1 MRKNYTGGYLRSLV
15 SGLSIMLLCL
25 ASNAQTTTL
34 TTLPATTFSGN
45 NSLTAPAQV
54 TFVLRNNNPFP
65 ILVTGIGNWCTTA
78 DNNSIWQL
86 YATTTALSGTSTDV
100 TVAPWSLVSTS
111 TPTPVTA
118 TGIAPIPFTGLNY
131 NIAAGVQVRF
141 AMRNTGP
148 GSCRYSGTGANLT
161 PNTFSGGGADLLL
174 GDLQISGQAVGYSGS
189 GTGLTLTPRYF
200 TGFVSFQPALP
211 CTNPPT
217 PGTVV
222 SDANP
227 ICFGQNFN
235 LTIAGGSGGTG
246 QSYQWQSSPD
256 NVTYTN
262 ISGATNASLSTTQA
276 VTTWYRCVITC
287 GASVNTAGLQIVSP
301 TLVSGT
307 YTINNALPTGGSNFN
322 SFNAAYNYI
331 KCGINGPVIFN
342 VDPASGPYNEQLI
355 MTAVPGATAVNTVTF
370 NGNGRTLQFNSTNTN
385 ERGVIKL
392 NGAKHITFDNLNI
405 TAPGTLTTEY
415 GFGVHLL
422 NDADSNTVRNCSI
435 NINTTST
442 STNYAGIV
450 MSASATSA
458 ITTGNTLCDFNTFS
472 NNIIT
477 GGYYGITLVGSTT
490 ASVARNR
497 VIKNQIR
504 EPYNYGIYMLG
515 NFNTL
520 VDSNIISRPTRATVT
535 TLFSIYATSLNTK
548 LNITRNTITNPFGG
562 APASTS
568 IFYGIYF
575 TAVDALPTLE
585 NLVINN
591 TVNNLSGAGDQYGIY
606 NTSSDNVWYYHN
618 TLSMDGPGTGST
630 ATNLTRGFFQTT
642 LAAGIEF
649 KNNLVSVTRGGLSN
663 KHAIYFATNTSTII
677 SNNNNLYVNAPAGT
691 NNTGFFTANQA
702 TLANWQTASSQDAN
716 SVAVAPLFASLVTGN
731 LTPTNASMDNLGA
744 ALGITADILG
754 NARNATTPDMGAW
767 EFAPGACVAPPNAGS
782 SLVNPSTVCAGDVV
796 TLDLSG
802 NSIGLGQTY
811 QWQSSLTVGGTY
823 TNVGPVQTL
832 PTLNTTAT
840 VSQYYRC
847 MVICSNNAQ
856 FSEPAFLNVNPPL
869 AGGTYTINKTAPAS
883 ATNFISFN
891 AAKAAMN
898 CGIAGPV
905 VFNVVTG
912 TGPYNEQLILDTI
925 RGASAI
931 NTVTFNGN
939 GNTIAF
945 SSSDG
950 NERAVIKLRRAD
962 HITFDSLT
970 INATGA
976 GTFGVG
982 VQLINNA
989 DSNTVRRCNIITVKN
1004 NTSTNYAGIVVNSA
1018 DAGTTTSGATLCDKN
1033 IFERNTITGGYYGLT
1048 LVGAAAT
1055 QNLNN
1060 RVLNNTFTDYY
1071 SYGTYILGSSK
1082 TKVDGNDYSRPTNT
1096 NVTTHYAVYIT
1107 TSALSDT
1114 VSNNKIHDPFKGNA
1128 TTTSGFYGVYITGAD
1143 ATAAE
1148 PNRIYNNIVY
1158 NVTGEGDQ
1166 YGFYNSSSDYALY
1179 YHNTLNFDD
1188 QTSVHTTT
1196 WWTRAIHQVT
1206 SPVGVE
1212 IKNNLITITRRG
1224 FGTRHAIY
1232 LASGTTGITL
1242 DYNNYYVTG
1251 GGPGGGLPAI
1261 GFNGT
1266 SQATLANWQASTT
1279 QEANTKDYDPI
1290 YTNAVTGNLEPL
1302 FGPIDNLGTPLGVA
1316 ADIRGLV
1323 RSATTPDVG
1332 AFEFA
1337 IPPCIVPPNAGAAV
1351 VTPNSGICLGTPIVL
1366 TLTGNSTGAFQT
1378 YQWQSGPSATGPW
1391 TNISGVLNTPAFNTV
1406 ASVNSFYRCA
1416 VTCSG
1421 NTQFSTPASIT
1432 LNPALLAGVYTIN
1445 PALPP
1450 SATNYQSFVQAV
1462 AALECGITGHVY
1474 FDVAAGTYTEQVRM
1488 HAIGGSGDNARVTFR
1503 SANGNPASVTLT
1515 FNATVAA
1522 NNYTLK
1528 LDSASY
1534 VTYKNMTIANTN
1546 TTNGRVVDMASIT
1559 SKDSILNCIIN
1570 VPVTT
1575 LATQAV
1581 VGIHADL
1588 LTGSDNVIKGNTISN
1603 GSAGIYFEG
1612 TSAANQ
1618 AKRTVIDSNFV
1629 SGAYQYGIY
1638 TGFNERV
1645 RVTRNTVNRSGA
1657 GAASSYG
1664 IYANSND
1671 TAYTFTGNVVN
1682 LSNNTTG
1689 TVYGMFMTDCDA
1701 SQTERG
1707 LVAGNKITATTGNTA
1722 SMYGLN
1728 VTTADNGNFL
1738 NNVVSVN
1745 TTGTLS
1751 YGLFSTSGFNND
1763 YYNNSVHSTA
1773 TSASTNIA
1781 AHFAHTSATTGGM
1794 DIRNNIF
1801 SHAGGGRAL
1810 SITNP
1815 FFIYSDYNML
1825 YTSGTV
1831 LVVWGANN
1839 YNTLKAWRDTSFWD
1853 INSIAFKPAF
1863 NSSTD
1868 LTPKLS
1874 DSTVWGMH
1882 GRGVQI
1888 AGNNFDFNNNPRPT
1902 TLTTGVPDL
1911 GAYEFL
1917 PTAIPFD
1924 LPATPAAPAAGITQ
1938 TFMLGTDTVTKIT
1951 WNPGAPV
1958 PATIKVKRYS
1968 GVLPTGLSA
1977 GQNPMYFY
1985 TDIDTTGN
1993 AAINFNVQQFYL
2005 DPWQGF
2011 ISQQNR
2017 IRLGRTQANASWLV
2031 GPNSTTDTSGN
2042 VISENNLTFID
2053 KFTGLEG
2060 PSLGQPPVVV
2070 VPPDSSNRGTKFWV
2084 PYGHHQF
2091 FGSDN
2096 SQQMVLYLSAEQAAR
2111 VTVRI
2116 NGTPYVRTFNIPAN
2130 TAITTPVIPK
2140 TGLYDARIIAEGLSQ
2155 RGISIES
2162 DTPIVAYAHI
2172 YGSAASGASLLL
2184 PVGTYGYE
2192 YFATGFRQNY
2202 ATNTYA
2208 WFNLISDRDST
2219 KIEITPAN
2227 PTLGGRPANV
2237 PFTVTLMKGE
2247 VYQVLGAINSGS
2259 NGFDLTGSRVKSVP
2273 NDAGNCYPFAM
2284 FSGSSRTAIYC
2295 SGQNTAGNGD
2305 NLIQQNF
2312 PSQAW
2317 GKKYLTAPT
2326 SNSTA
2331 ANSLHTNIFRVI
2343 VKDPATVV
2351 RRNGAVLTGIV
2362 NNRFY
2367 EFDSNTA
2374 DYIEADQPIMVSQYM
2389 ASSGSNCGN
2398 SGGNGDPEMFYLSP
2412 IEQAIKKVVL
2422 FRNNEENITLNYL
2435 TLIIPTA
2442 GVTSLTIDGSN
2453 TFDYTYAHPNLAG
2466 YTVVVKRWTAT
2477 QAQARVQSDS
2487 AFTAITYG
2495 EGSVESYGYNAGT
2508 LVKNLNAITSI
2519 SNVFGTG
2526 ATPYTC
2532 AKTPF
2537 RFFMYLTVKP
2547 TVIEWKFSQV
2557 QNLTPNT
2564 DVVQNNPTPLDSIFV
2579 NGRWLYRY
2587 TVPQDYVFSAPGTYY
2602 VPIFI
2607 THPTIEACN
2616 SRLEITLKAEVKPAA
2631 ISDFTVAFS
2640 GCLGDVAQFNGSYTS
2655 PAGAAPSQWQWN
2667 FGDATTATIQNPTK
2681 LYNAA
2686 GTYNVNLRGIG
2697 ADGCIGD
2704 TTKPVVVNPRPVVNV
2719 LPDTITVCLGGNATW
2734 TVQNP
2739 VPGATYNW
2747 YNVPA
2752 GGTVLGTGTSFTVTN
2767 VTLPAVYYV
2776 EGIVGGCV
2784 SVTRKRV
2791 SAGVLPLLTPP
2802 VVTVDSVGVNAI
2814 KFRWS
2819 PVPNAISYEVSTNNG
2834 GTWQTPSSGP
2844 TGTTHTVT
2852 GLVPLQ
2858 TVSLVVKALGG
2869 CRDTISVPV
2878 SARTLTDQIYIP
2890 NAFSPNGDGLND
2902 VLKVYGYIIR
2912 DLRFVVFNQW
2922 GEKIFESRN
2931 QASGWDGTYKGKQQ
2945 PSGVY
2950 IYLCDITLKDGTKM
2964 QKKGSINLVR

>member
-1 MRKNYTGGYLRSLV
+1 MIKFYAAVHLRT
-15 SGLSIMLLCL
+15 IMLGIVC
-25 ASNAQTTTL
+25 ATIFGTSFAQTTL
-34 TTLPATTFSGN
+34 TTLPATTFGGN
-45 NSLTAPAQV
+45 NSLTGPAQV

-65 ILVTGIGNWCTTA
+65 VLLTGIGNWCTA
-78 DNNSIWQL
+78 AENNSVWQL
-86 YATTTALSGTSTDV
+86 YATTTALSGASTDV
-100 TVAPWSLVSTS
+100 TIAPWTLVGTS
-111 TPTPVTA
+111 TATAVAA
-118 TGIAPIPFTGLNY
+118 TGIAPINFPGLSY
-131 NIAAGVQVRF
+131 NIAAGAQVRF
-141 AMRNTGP
+141 ALRNTGP
-148 GSCRYSGTGANLT
+148 GSCRYSGTGAVLT
-161 PNTFSGGGADLLL
+161 PNTFSGGGVDLLL
-174 GDLQISGQAVGYSGS
+174 GDVQIAAAAVGYSGS
-189 GTGLTLTPRYF
+189 GTGLTITPRYF
-200 TGFVSFQPALP
+200 NGFVTFQPALP
-211 CTNPPT
+211 CTNPPI

-222 SDANP
+222 SSANP
-227 ICFGQNFN
+227 VCFGQNFN
-235 LTIAGGSGGTG
+235 LTIVGGTGGTG

-276 VTTWYRCVITC
+276 VSTWYRCVITC
-287 GASVNTAGLQIVSP
+287 GASVNTAGLQVVSP

-307 YTINNALPTGGSNFN
+307 YTINSALPTGGTNFN

-331 KCGINGPVIFN
+331 KCGISGPVIFN
-342 VDPASGPYNEQLI
+342 VDAASGPYNEQLI
-355 MTAVPGATAVNTVTF
+355 MTAVPGASAVNTVTF

-385 ERGVIKL
+385 ERGIIKL

-405 TAPGTLTTEY
+405 TALGTLTTEF

-442 STNYAGIV
+442 STNYAGIA
-450 MSASATSA
+450 MSASAISA
-458 ITTGNTLCDFNTFS
+458 TTTGNTLCDFNTFS

-490 ASVARNR
+490 VAVGRNR

-520 VDSNIISRPTRATVT
+520 VDSNTISRPTRTTVT
-535 TLFSIYATSLNTK
+535 TLFSIFATSLNTK

-562 APASTS
+562 APTSTS

-591 TVNNLSGAGDQYGIY
+591 TVNNLNGAGDQYGIY
-606 NTSSDNVWYYHN
+606 NTTSDNVWYYHN

-649 KNNLVSVTRGGLSN
+649 KNNLVTITRGGISN
-663 KHAIYFATNTSTII
+663 KHAIYFATNTSNIV
-677 SNNNNLYVNAPAGT
+677 SNYNNFYLNAPAGT
-691 NNTGFFTANQA
+691 NNTGFFSANQA
-702 TLANWQTASSQDAN
+702 TLANWQTAATQDAN
-716 SVAVAPLFASLVTGN
+716 SIAVAPLYAGAGSGN
-731 LTPTNASMDNLGA
+731 MSPTNASMDSRGTPLGITTDILGA
-744 ALGITADILG
+744 A
-754 NARNATTPDMGAW
+754 RSATTPDIGAW
-767 EFAPGACVAPPNAGS
+767 EFAPGPCVAPPTAGVS
-782 SLVNPSTVCAGDVV
+782 TVNPSTVCAGDLV
-796 TLDLSG
+796 TLDLTG

-811 QWQSSLTVGGTY
+811 QWQSSPTIGGTY
-823 TNVGPVQTL
+823 TNIGAAQTL
-832 PTLNTTAT
+832 PTFNTIAT
-840 VSQYYRC
+840 LSQFYRC

-856 FSEPAFLNVNPPL
+856 FSEPVFLIVNPAL

-905 VFNVVTG
+905 IFNVVSG

-925 RGASAI
+925 RGVSAI
-931 NTVTFNGN
+931 NTITFNGN

-950 NERAVIKLRRAD
+950 NERAVIKLRQAD
-962 HITFDSLT
+962 YTTFDSLR
-970 INATGA
+970 IDATGA

-982 VQLINNA
+982 VQLVNNA
-989 DSNTVRRCNIITVKN
+989 DNNTFRRCNIITVKN
-1004 NTSTNYAGIVVNSA
+1004 NTSTNYAGIIVNA
-1018 DAGTTTSGATLCDKN
+1018 IDAGTTTSGATNCDN
-1033 IFERNTITGGYYGLT
+1033 NTFERNMVTGGYYGIT
-1048 LVGAAAT
+1048 LVAAAAS
-1055 QNLNN
+1055 QMFNN
-1060 RVLNNTFTDYY
+1060 RVLGNTFMDYY

-1082 TKVDGNDYSRPTNT
+1082 TRIDGNDYSRPTNT
-1096 NVTTHYAVYIT
+1096 NVTTHYAVYVT
-1107 TSALSDT
+1107 TSALADT
-1114 VSNNKIHDPFKGNA
+1114 ISNNKIHDPFKGNA
-1128 TTTSGFYGVYITGAD
+1128 TTTSAFYAVFFTAAD
-1143 ATAAE
+1143 GTAAE
-1148 PNRIYNNIVY
+1148 PNRVYNNIVY

-1179 YHNTLNFDD
+1179 YHNTLDFDD
-1188 QTSVHTTT
+1188 KTSVHTTT
-1196 WWTRAIHQVT
+1196 WWTRGIHQVT
-1206 SPVGVE
+1206 SPVGME
-1212 IKNNLITITRRG
+1212 IKDNIITIGRTG

-1232 LASGTTGITL
+1232 LASGTAGITL
-1242 DYNNYYVTG
+1242 DYNDYFVTG
-1251 GGPGGGLPAI
+1251 GGTGGGLPAI

-1266 SQATLANWQASTT
+1266 SQATLANWQASTA
-1279 QEANTKDYDPI
+1279 QEANTKNFNPI
-1290 YTNAVTGNLEPL
+1290 YTSASTGILIPL
-1302 FGPIDNLGTPLGVA
+1302 FSPLDNIGTPVGITS
-1316 ADIRGLV
+1316 DIRGLV
-1323 RSATTPDVG
+1323 RSATTPDMG
-1332 AFEFA
+1332 AFEYA
-1337 IPPCIVPPNAGAAV
+1337 IVPCTNPPTPGTASVIPNV
-1351 VTPNSGICLGTPIVL
+1351 GICLGTRVDL
-1366 TLTGNSTGAFQT
+1366 NVTGNSTGGGQ
-1378 YQWQSGPSATGPW
+1378 YYIWQNATSASGPWANLSDTLFLPAYSTFVSNSNFFRCQIICNNG
-1391 TNISGVLNTPAFNTV
+1391 TPV
-1406 ASVNSFYRCA
+1406 
-1416 VTCSG
+1416 
-1421 NTQFSTPASIT
+1421 FSTITNVT
-1432 LNPALLAGVYTIN
+1432 LNPPLAPGVYTIN
-1445 PALPP
+1445 NTLP
-1450 SATNYQSFVQAV
+1450 TGGINYNSFNAAV
-1462 AALECGITGHVY
+1462 TALECGIAGHVY
-1474 FDVAAGTYTEQVRM
+1474 FDAAPGTYTEQVRM
-1488 HAIGGSGDNARVTFR
+1488 KPIGGSGDNARVTFR

-1515 FNATVAA
+1515 FNATLAA
-1522 NNYTLK
+1522 ANYTLK

-1534 VTYKNMTIANTN
+1534 VTYKNITIANTN
-1546 TTNGRVVDMASIT
+1546 TAIGRVVDIAGTT
-1559 SKDSILNCIIN
+1559 SKDSILTCIIN
-1570 VPVTT
+1570 APVSTT
-1575 LATQAV
+1575 ATQAI

-1588 LTGSDNVIKGNTISN
+1588 LTGSQNVIKGNTINN
-1603 GSAGIYFEG
+1603 GAASIYFEG
-1612 TSAANQ
+1612 TSATNQ
-1618 AKRTVIDSNFV
+1618 TSNNTIDSNFV
-1629 SGAYQYGIY
+1629 SGSYQYGIY
-1638 TGFNERV
+1638 AGFNERV
-1645 RVTRNTVNRSGA
+1645 RVTRNTVTRSGA
-1657 GAASSYG
+1657 GAASAYG
-1664 IYANSND
+1664 IYANSCD
-1671 TAYTFTGNVVN
+1671 TGYVFTGNIVN
-1682 LSNNTTG
+1682 MGNNTTG

-1701 SQTERG
+1701 SLAERG

-1722 SMYGLN
+1722 SMYGMN
-1728 VTTADNGNFL
+1728 ITTADNGNFR
-1738 NNVVSVN
+1738 NNVISVN

-1751 YGLFSTSGFNND
+1751 YGLFSTSGFRND
-1763 YYNNSVHSTA
+1763 YFNNTVHSTA

-1781 AHFAHTSATTGGM
+1781 AHFSHTSATTGGI

-1801 SHAGGGRAL
+1801 SHAGNGRAL
-1810 SITNP
+1810 SIANP
-1815 FFIYSDYNML
+1815 FFVYSDYNML
-1825 YTSGTV
+1825 YTTGPT

-1839 YNTLKAWRDTSFWD
+1839 FATLQRWRDTSFWD
-1853 INSIAFKPAF
+1853 INSIAFQPAF
-1863 NSSTD
+1863 TSNTD
-1868 LTPKLS
+1868 LTPNIA
-1874 DSTVWGMH
+1874 DPNVWGIH

-1924 LPATPAAPAAGITQ
+1924 LPATPPAPAPGITQ

-1951 WNPGAPV
+1951 WNPGSGV
-1958 PATIKVKRYS
+1958 PSTIKVKRYS

-1985 TDIDTTGN
+1985 TDIDTTGT
-1993 AAINFNVQQFYL
+1993 AALNFNVQQFYI

-2017 IRLGRTQANASWLV
+2017 IRLGRTQASGSWLV
-2031 GPNSTTDTSGN
+2031 GPNSATDTSIN
-2042 VISENNLTFID
+2042 VISENNLAFID

-2060 PSLGQPPVVV
+2060 PSIGQPPVVV

-2091 FGSDN
+2091 FGTDN

-2116 NGTPYVRTFNIPAN
+2116 NGTPFVRTFDIPAN
-2130 TAITTPVIPK
+2130 TAITTPIIPK

-2202 ATNTYA
+2202 AANTYA

-2227 PTLGGRPANV
+2227 PTLAGRPANV
-2237 PFTVTLMKGE
+2237 PFTITLMKGE

-2273 NDAGNCYPFAM
+2273 NNAGNCYPFAM

-2305 NLIQQNF
+2305 NIIQQNF

-2326 SNSTA
+2326 SNSSA
-2331 ANSLHTNIFRVI
+2331 ANSLHTNIFRV
-2343 VKDPATVV
+2343 VVRDAATVV
-2351 RRNGAVLTGIV
+2351 RRNGTVLTGIV

-2374 DYIEADQPIMVSQYM
+2374 DYIDADQPVMVSQYM
-2389 ASSGSNCGN
+2389 ASSGSNCAN
-2398 SGGNGDPEMFYLSP
+2398 SAGNGDPEMFYLSP
-2412 IEQAIKKVVL
+2412 IEQAIKRVVL
-2422 FRNNEENITLNYL
+2422 FRNTQQNITLNYL

-2453 TFDYTYAHPNLAG
+2453 TFDYTYVHPNLAG
-2466 YTVVVKRWTAT
+2466 YTVVVKRWTAA

-2519 SNVFGTG
+2519 SNVFGSG
-2526 ATPYTC
+2526 AVPYTC

-2537 RFFMYLTVKP
+2537 RFFMYVTVKP

-2557 QNLTPNT
+2557 PNLTPNA

-2587 TVPQDYVFSAPGTYY
+2587 TVAQDYTFSTPGTYY

-2616 SRLEITLKAEVKPAA
+2616 SRQEITLKVDVKPAA
-2631 ISDFTVAFS
+2631 ISDFSVTFS

-2655 PAGAAPSQWQWN
+2655 PAGSSPSQWQWN

-2681 LYNAA
+2681 TYGAA
-2686 GTYNVNLRGIG
+2686 GTYNVSLRAIG

-2704 TTKPVVVNPRPVVNV
+2704 TVKPVIVNPRPVVNV
-2719 LPDTITVCLGGNATW
+2719 VPDTLTVCLNGNATW

-2739 VPGATYNW
+2739 VQGATYNW
-2747 YNVPA
+2747 YTAPT
-2752 GGTVLGTGTSFTVTN
+2752 GGTLVGTGTSFTAIN
-2767 VTLPAVYYV
+2767 VTTTAVYYV
-2776 EGIVGGCV
+2776 EGVVNGCA
-2784 SVTRKRV
+2784 SVIRKRV
-2791 SAGVLPLLTPP
+2791 TVGVLPLLTPP
-2802 VVTVDSVGVNAI
+2802 VVVVDSVGVNAI
-2814 KFRWS
+2814 KYRWN
-2819 PVPNAISYEVSTNNG
+2819 PVPNATSYEVSTNNG
-2834 GTWQTPSSGP
+2834 TTWQTPSSGP
-2844 TGTTHTVT
+2844 TGTTHTVI

-2858 TVSLVVKALGG
+2858 TVTLIVKALGG

-2912 DLRFVVFNQW
+2912 DLRFTVFNQW

-2931 QASGWDGTYKGKQQ
+2931 QAVGWDGLFKGKPQ

-2950 IYLCDITLKDGTKM
+2950 IYLCDLTLKDGTKM